1 MLNLPLPPLWL
12 LLHRHTRPHFQPINH
27 PLRIRIFQNP
37 RLANP
42 VTLFAALMVDP
53 SVIAGVGVQADGD
66 GDVSADPAFGGAG
79 WVEAVEVAEDGCV
92 VFFEA
97 G

>member
-1 MLNLPLPPLWL
+1 MTL
-12 LLHRHTRPHFQPINH
+12 L
-27 PLRIRIFQNP
+27 
-37 RLANP
+37 
-42 VTLFAALMVDP
+42 AALMVDP
-53 SVIAGVGVQADGD
+53 SVVLGVGVQADGD